1 MKDQAKDDALEDMQD
16 DEDEDEGTRYAIS
29 IDMADRLKGEVTYHS
44 PHGDQAA
51 RYVEIREAAR
61 EFLGLVLSLTPPSRE
76 QSNAHSRIREAVM
89 WANAAIAINE
99 SEGVL

>member
-16 DEDEDEGTRYAIS
+16 DEDVLYS
-29 IDMADRLKGEVTYHS
+29 IDLNMLERIESELTYHS
-44 PHGDQAA
+44 PHGDQAV
-51 RYVEIREAAR
+51 RYGQIRHAAKM
-61 EFLGLVLSLTPPSRE
+61 FLETVLSMTPQSRE